1 MYRNLVEKSDI
12 KILWYFIYISN
23 RINLFNSISYLIGM
37 YFNARKGFMQKGKFS
52 IIMTC
57 HFLQSIWQGDKESFL
72 FNTYIYLT
80 ILLFFPTIK
89 THIISLQSV
98 INNMYTSH
106 VDRYEGKKKRDFNV
120 KICIVLLLWYAKEN
134 NHFSGSFHF

>member
-1 MYRNLVEKSDI
+1 M
-12 KILWYFIYISN
+12 YFIV
-23 RINLFNSISYLIGM
+23 
-37 YFNARKGFMQKGKFS
+37 RKGFMQKGFS
-52 IIMTC
+52 TFMTC
-57 HFLQSIWQGDKESFL
+57 HFLQSIWQRDKESFL

-106 VDRYEGKKKRDFNV
+106 VDRYEGKKKRFQCENMHSV
-120 KICIVLLLWYAKEN
+120 IIVVCQGKQSFFRFVSLLKNFFYLSEEKKN
-134 NHFSGSFHF
+134 ISTP